1 MAAALPMAEDTM
13 TDTTNTTLADL
24 AVAYPAAARVF
35 YANRLD
41 FCCGG
46 RRPFADACREHG
58 LDPAAILDEIRRAEA
73 LTEPATRWE
82 LAPLPQLV
90 DHIVAY
96 YHRRLRVALPH
107 LVDMARMVEARHGN
121 KVSCPVGLT
130 ALLEQVQQSTFNHL
144 DKEEAILFP
153 AIARGVTAIAGPVS
167 MMELEHDHHKD
178 DLRRIRT
185 LTSQLTPP
193 AAACS
198 TWRALYAG
206 LQQFEQELMEHIHL
220 ENNVLFRRALTA

>member
-1 MAAALPMAEDTM
+1 MN
-13 TDTTNTTLADL
+13 DTTNTTLADL
-24 AVAYPAAARVF
+24 AVAHPAAARVF

-58 LDPAAILDEIRRAEA
+58 LDPDAILDEIRRGEA
-73 LTEPATRWE
+73 LSEPVTRWE
-82 LAPLPQLV
+82 LAPLTELV
-90 DHIVAY
+90 DHIVTY
-96 YHRRLRVALPH
+96 YHRRLRAALPH
-107 LVDMARMVEARHGN
+107 LVDMARLVEARHGD

-130 ALLEQVQQSTFNHL
+130 ALLEQVQQSTFDHL

-153 AIARGVTAIAGPVS
+153 AIARRVGAIAGPIS

-178 DLRRIRT
+178 DLQRIRT

-193 AAACS
+193 AAACT
-198 TWRALYAG
+198 TWRALYSG

-220 ENNVLFRRALTA
+220 ENNILFRRALAA